1 MKKITD
7 KERAAI
13 LLEDGEI
20 IEQGYKDNESVWLVK
35 CFGQFWHITKNKTR
49 WHIEQIRRAEQ

>member
-13 LLEDGEI
+13 LLADGEI
-20 IEQGYKDNESVWLVK
+20 IEQRYKVNENVWRVK
-35 CFGQFWHITKNKTR
+35 CFGQFWRITQNKTR
-49 WHIEQIRRAEQ
+49 WHVEQIRRAEQ

>member
-13 LLEDGEI
+13 LLADGEI
-20 IEQGYKDNESVWLVK
+20 IEQRYKVNENVWLVK
-35 CFGQFWHITKNKTR
+35 CFGQFWCITQNKTR
-49 WHIEQIRRAEQ
+49 WHVEQIRRAEQ